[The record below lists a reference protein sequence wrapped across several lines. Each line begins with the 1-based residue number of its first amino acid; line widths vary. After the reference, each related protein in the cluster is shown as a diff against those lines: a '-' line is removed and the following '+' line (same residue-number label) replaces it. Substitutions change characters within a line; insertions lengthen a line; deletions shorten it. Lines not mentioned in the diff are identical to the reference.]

1 MLINLSEALCTASFE
16 AERDAAID
24 MDVYEDGIHSF
35 PILEKE
41 PVHLKIRNAGS
52 GKASLEGSSKV
63 KLKAFCD
70 RCLKDVELSIPLTF
84 ERDVASPDTRDPFE
98 DDMAFMEDFDLNV
111 DVLISNEILLNM
123 PDKILCKPDCKGLC
137 KKCGKD
143 LNMGDCGCD
152 DFVPDPRMAAIKEI
166 FDANKEV

>member
-1 MLINLSEALCTASFE
+1 MLINLSEALSTVGFE
-16 AERDAAID
+16 AERDAGID
-24 MDVYEDGIHSF
+24 MEVYEDGIHSF
-35 PILEKE
+35 PITEKE
-41 PVHLKIRNAGS
+41 PVHLKIRNVSS
-52 GKASLEGSSKV
+52 GKASLEGSTRV
-63 KLKAFCD
+63 KLKACCD
-70 RCLKDVELSIPLTF
+70 RCLKDVDITIPLEF
-84 ERDVASPDTRDPFE
+84 ERDVASPEMRDPFE

>member
-1 MLINLSEALCTASFE
+1 MLINLSEALSTVGFQ
-16 AERDAAID
+16 AESEAAIE
-24 MDVYEDGIHSF
+24 MEVYEDGLHSF

-41 PVHLKIRNAGS
+41 PVHLKIRNLS
-52 GKASLEGSSKV
+52 NGKASVEGSTLV
-63 KLKAFCD
+63 KLQASCD
-70 RCLKDVELSIPLTF
+70 RCLKDVEITLPLSF
-84 ERDVASPDTRDPFE
+84 ERDVASPEMRDPFE
-98 DDMAFMEDFDLNV
+98 DDMAFLEDFDLNV

-143 LNMGDCGCD
+143 LNMGECGCD